1 MEPPASKEEFVLK
14 NVRVWFEK
22 KDTARYIS
30 HLDLNR
36 CMSRAFHKT
45 KLPLWYTQGFH
56 PHIFLTITMPL
67 SLGMSGLRE
76 SMDIRLTEE
85 IPYEEIIEK
94 LNGALPL
101 DIHVYEITEPV
112 MKPCEVAFATYEI
125 TYEPENRSAQQAKEE
140 IEELLSRQEV
150 LVTKHTKRGPKEFDI
165 RPYFADM
172 KLEMGEDS
180 FLHTHLCLPISVNGG
195 VNPGLL
201 KMAAERYLG
210 LELYEQITRTG
221 LYNEKMEPFQ

>member
-1 MEPPASKEEFVLK
+1 MK

-85 IPYEEIIEK
+85 VPYEEIIEK

-101 DIHVYEITEPV
+101 DIHVYKITEPV
-112 MKPCEVAFATYEI
+112 MRPSEVAFATYEI
-125 TYEPENRSAQQAKEE
+125 TYEPENQSTEQAKEE
-140 IEELLSRQEV
+140 IEELLSREEV

-172 KLEMGEDS
+172 KLSIGEDG
-180 FLHTHLCLPISVNGG
+180 FLHTQLCLPISVNGG

-201 KMAAERYLG
+201 KTAAERYLG
-210 LELYEQITRTG
+210 LELYEQIVRTG
-221 LYNEKMEPFQ
+221 LYNEKMEPFR

>member
-1 MEPPASKEEFVLK
+1 
-14 NVRVWFEK
+14 
-22 KDTARYIS
+22 
-30 HLDLNR
+30 
-36 CMSRAFHKT
+36 MSRAFHKT

-67 SLGMSGLRE
+67 SLGMSGLQE

-85 IPYEEIIEK
+85 VPYEEIIQK

-101 DIHVYEITEPV
+101 DIHVYKITEPV
-112 MKPCEVAFATYEI
+112 MRPSEVAFATYEI
-125 TYEPENRSAQQAKEE
+125 TYEPENQSTEQAKEE
-140 IEELLSRQEV
+140 IEELLSREEV

-172 KLEMGEDS
+172 KLSIGEDG
-180 FLHTHLCLPISVNGG
+180 FLHTQLCLPISVNGG

-201 KMAAERYLG
+201 KTAAERYLG
-210 LELYEQITRTG
+210 LELYEQIVRTG
-221 LYNEKMEPFQ
+221 LYNEKMEPFR

>member
-1 MEPPASKEEFVLK
+1 MK

-67 SLGMSGLRE
+67 SLGMSGLQE

-85 IPYEEIIEK
+85 VPYEEIIQK

-101 DIHVYEITEPV
+101 DIHVYKITEPV
-112 MKPCEVAFATYEI
+112 MRPSEVAFATYEI
-125 TYEPENRSAQQAKEE
+125 TYESENRSAEQAKEE
-140 IEELLSRQEV
+140 IEELLSHEEV

-172 KLEMGEDS
+172 KLSIGEDG
-180 FLHTHLCLPISVNGG
+180 FLHTQLCLPISVNGG

-201 KMAAERYLG
+201 KTAAERYLG
-210 LELYEQITRTG
+210 LELYEQIVRTG
-221 LYNEKMEPFQ
+221 LYNEKMEPFR